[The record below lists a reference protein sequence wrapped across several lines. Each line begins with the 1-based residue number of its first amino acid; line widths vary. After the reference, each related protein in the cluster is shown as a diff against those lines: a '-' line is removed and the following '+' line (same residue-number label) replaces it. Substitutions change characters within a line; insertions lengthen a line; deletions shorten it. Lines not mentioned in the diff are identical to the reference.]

1 MKVPVSNPASSSVK
15 VDPFEYEPNLA
26 LVYLRTRSG
35 PQGPNPH
42 VKYSQVKITSC
53 RTLKVYT

>member
-35 PQGPNPH
+35 PQGPNPLCE
-42 VKYSQVKITSC
+42 I
-53 RTLKVYT
+53 